1 MCVKFTCAN
10 KIEAMHERS
19 LVSVK
24 VEPRSTSRLSSAL
37 FILPLFYLRD
47 QNLRALTCVAKNASM
62 EINLNRNRAEI
73 TVLKF
78 ARDINFGSAQK
89 LSGTQP

>member
-1 MCVKFTCAN
+1 
-10 KIEAMHERS
+10 MHERS

-24 VEPRSTSRLSSAL
+24 VEPHSTSSLNSAL
-37 FILPLFYLRD
+37 FYLASILFTCLKF
-47 QNLRALTCVAKNASM
+47 TCVNVRSQNASM

-78 ARDINFGSAQK
+78 V
-89 LSGTQP
+89 

>member
-1 MCVKFTCAN
+1 
-10 KIEAMHERS
+10 MHERS

-24 VEPRSTSRLSSAL
+24 GEPHSTSSLNSAL
-37 FILPLFYLRD
+37 FDLASILFTCLKF
-47 QNLRALTCVAKNASM
+47 TCVNVRSQKRVNGNQR
-62 EINLNRNRAEI
+62 NLNRNRAEI